1 MERDSQELEGKLKQL
16 KKDCETRAMEIAYA
30 QVRKVLAEREHA
42 EVLIEGRSNQFTVD
56 METKL

>member
-1 MERDSQELEGKLKQL
+1 
-16 KKDCETRAMEIAYA
+16 MEIAYA
-30 QVRKVLAEREHA
+30 QARKVLAEREHA